1 MFVSRLSGDIGS
13 FDTSL
18 SSTLPVSLS
27 FLLPL
32 VNFYNEPG
40 FGFSTEQEGE
50 LAALVYFFFD
60 SATQGPFQE
69 DILRMRDLVL
79 RIEAFASS
87 CYLSTF
93 LVLVRTF

>member
-1 MFVSRLSGDIGS
+1 VFVSRLSGDIGS

-60 SATQGPFQE
+60 SATHGPFQE

-79 RIEAFASS
+79 Q
-87 CYLSTF
+87 
-93 LVLVRTF
+93 

>member
-1 MFVSRLSGDIGS
+1 MSADIGS
-13 FDTSL
+13 FDTAHFYFQHSACL
-18 SSTLPVSLS
+18 TFIPSALGY
-27 FLLPL
+27 FL
-32 VNFYNEPG
+32 YNAPG